1 MRKPTNKKIYKNV
14 LTSCVKCKERGFRG
28 RYVNSWNWNVACL
41 LCFHLQSLLSTRS
54 PYDEFHR
61 LFKTVP
67 KDQFP
72 INGKLKFFLFS
83 WLSYSTFIPSGGAT
97 LGFKWQGW
105 SQDFFGFEILDCG
118 IYLGRIIWQVYFW
131 VAWFKKG
138 FKKVVASTVFS
149 ILLILSDPV
158 NMDTEGA
165 IESVHINGV
174 SVLSRSNLEKV

>member
-1 MRKPTNKKIYKNV
+1 MT
-14 LTSCVKCKERGFRG
+14 LCVKCEERAFRG

-72 INGKLKFFLFS
+72 INGKLKFLFS
-83 WLSYSTFIPSGGAT
+83 WCSYSTFIPGGWGGGA

-105 SQDFFGFEILDCG
+105 SQDFFGFKIFDSR
-118 IYLGRIIWQVYFW
+118 IYLGRIIWQVFFR
-131 VAWFKKG
+131 VVWFKK
-138 FKKVVASTVFS
+138 VIPSTVFS
-149 ILLILSDPV
+149 ILLTVTP
-158 NMDTEGA
+158 TQCG
-165 IESVHINGV
+165 HRGGH
-174 SVLSRSNLEKV
+174 RKCPH

>member
-1 MRKPTNKKIYKNV
+1 M
-14 LTSCVKCKERGFRG
+14 TSCVKCEERGFRG

-83 WLSYSTFIPSGGAT
+83 WWSYSTFIPRGAT

-105 SQDFFGFEILDCG
+105 AQEFFGFKIFDSG
-118 IYLGRIIWQVYFW
+118 IYLGRIIWRVFFW
-131 VAWFKKG
+131 VAWSKKG
-138 FKKVVASTVFS
+138 FKKVIALTVLS
-149 ILLILSDPV
+149 MLLIQSNPV

-165 IESVHINGV
+165 IESVCINGV
-174 SVLSRSNLEKV
+174 SVLRRSNLEKV